1 MFITSV
7 SAMKKEIEIKFTL
20 EQASRTAFEM
30 WLETHATF
38 DGIEH
43 HEEVYLNNPKNSFFF
58 NHKDGFNDAHITMRL
73 RSKIIGQAHKDLFC
87 SKVCHVDDQNRTV
100 SRDEFEIDLSSP
112 DSSKILATWLQE
124 KGYRNFENNLGQALQ
139 LTKKNLT
146 FFFESIGF
154 IEQFEFTKE
163 RKIYRFE
170 DFEIALDTLPGIGSF
185 IEVELKSDE
194 QDVVIGTEQIHQFLK
209 KTGITQFVQYDRSY
223 LHMKINP
230 GYNFGREM
238 NLQK

>member
-1 MFITSV
+1 MFTTSV

-20 EQASRTAFEM
+20 EQTKRTAFEA

-38 DGIEH
+38 KGIEYH
-43 HEEVYLNNPKNSFFF
+43 KEIYLNNPKSSFFF
-58 NHKDGFNDAHITMRL
+58 NHKDGFKDAHVTVRL
-73 RSKIIGQAHKDLFC
+73 RSKIIGQICKDLFC

-100 SRDEFEIDLSSP
+100 SRDEFEIDLSAL
-112 DSSKILATWLQE
+112 DASKSLAAWLQE
-124 KGYRNFENNLGQALQ
+124 KGYRNLQNNLEQALQ
-139 LTKKNLT
+139 LTKENLT

-154 IEQFEFTKE
+154 TEHFELSKE
-163 RKIYRFE
+163 RKLYRFE
-170 DFEIALDTLPGIGSF
+170 DFEIALDTLSGIGSF

-194 QDVVIGTEQIHQFLK
+194 QDVAIGTQQIHDFLK
-209 KTGITQFVQYDRSY
+209 KAGITQFVQYDRSY
-223 LHMKINP
+223 LHMKVNP